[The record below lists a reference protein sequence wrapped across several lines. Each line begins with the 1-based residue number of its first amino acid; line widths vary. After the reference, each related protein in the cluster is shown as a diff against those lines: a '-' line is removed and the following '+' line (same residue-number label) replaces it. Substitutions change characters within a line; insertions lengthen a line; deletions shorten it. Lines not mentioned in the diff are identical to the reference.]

1 MSAEYTNITERDR
14 KNALRANIDYSR
26 KDSVY
31 MHTKRRN
38 AHMVKP
44 YKDYTD
50 LDTLRN
56 THTNPNLY
64 SQIQF
69 SCTAQTSTYK
79 TQFSAL
85 ANL

>member
-38 AHMVKP
+38 AHMVKDEDVNELCVCG
-44 YKDYTD
+44 YVMVVIVESN
-50 LDTLRN
+50 RH
-56 THTNPNLY
+56 THTGMAMYVLHIHLNN
-64 SQIQF
+64 S
-69 SCTAQTSTYK
+69 
-79 TQFSAL
+79 
-85 ANL
+85 